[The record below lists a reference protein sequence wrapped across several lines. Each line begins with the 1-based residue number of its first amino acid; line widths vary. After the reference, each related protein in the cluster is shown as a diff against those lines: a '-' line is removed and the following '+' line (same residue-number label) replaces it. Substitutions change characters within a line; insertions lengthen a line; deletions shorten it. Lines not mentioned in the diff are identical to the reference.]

1 MSGVVLLNALGRP
14 EPSPEVSRRL
24 TAIHAGLSLRWIPGA
39 GENWA
44 VCMAWQPED
53 GRWQY
58 VQNGSY
64 DAHLTY
70 DIIGYL
76 PMNCGPDE
84 AAPYLERSFRT
95 FPRED
100 IQRMSDAM
108 ANWNTGNIQEALD
121 AAIGEVL
128 DSPDPSLGMDAPR
141 KRGRPRKVS

>member
-1 MSGVVLLNALGRP
+1 VSGVLLLNALGRP

-39 GENWA
+39 GEHWA

-76 PMNCGPDE
+76 PMTCGPDE

-108 ANWNTGNIQEALD
+108 ENWNTGNIQQALD

>member
-24 TAIHAGLSLRWIPGA
+24 KAIHAGLSMRWVAGA

-44 VCMAWQPED
+44 ICMAWQPED
-53 GRWQY
+53 TRWQR
-58 VQNGSY
+58 VQEGEY
-64 DAHLTY
+64 DPHLTF

-76 PMNCGPDE
+76 PMACGPDE
-84 AAPYLERSFRT
+84 AGAYLERSFRT

-108 ANWNTGNIQEALD
+108 ANWNTGNVQQALET
-121 AAIGEVL
+121 AIGEVL
-128 DSPDPSLGMDAPR
+128 DRADPTSLI
-141 KRGRPRKVS
+141 

>member
-24 TAIHAGLSLRWIPGA
+24 KAIHAGLSLRWISGA

-44 VCMAWQPED
+44 ICMAWQSED
-53 GRWQY
+53 RRWEY
-58 VQNGSY
+58 VQQGTANPS
-64 DAHLTY
+64 DAY

-76 PMNCGPDE
+76 PMTCGPDE

-108 ANWNTGNIQEALD
+108 ENWNTGNIQQALD

-128 DSPDPSLGMDAPR
+128 DRPDPSLGMDAPR

>member
-24 TAIHAGLSLRWIPGA
+24 KGIHAGLSLRFVA
-39 GENWA
+39 ESENHWSI
-44 VCMAWQPED
+44 CMEWQPED
-53 GRWQY
+53 RRWEY

-76 PMNCGPDE
+76 PMNCGADQ

-100 IQRMSDAM
+100 IQKMSSAM
-108 ANWNTGNIQEALD
+108 ENWNAGVVNNAVEE
-121 AAIGEVL
+121 AIGDML
-128 DSPDPSLGMDAPR
+128 DSANPSTVRRG
-141 KRGRPRKVS
+141 RGRPRKVS